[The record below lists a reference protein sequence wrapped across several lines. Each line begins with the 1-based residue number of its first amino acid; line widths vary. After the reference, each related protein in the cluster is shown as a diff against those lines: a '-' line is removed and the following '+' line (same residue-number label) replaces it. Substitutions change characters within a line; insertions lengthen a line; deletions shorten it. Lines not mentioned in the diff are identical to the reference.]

1 MLPDSPSPR
10 AALALSDLQPQTGAS
25 TFSVGTGSGNWS
37 TRGVGG
43 VSGDYMEKSSSGGGM
58 FGNNNRNNNDR
69 YGFGN
74 SNSSS
79 SVFSGNS
86 SSSGGGGGLFSTIV
100 RFDSIRFASTLIFAV
115 SPFNMLI
122 ILIAISI
129 IPCVYTEH
137 KLPDCEQIPKVL
149 CCTQRVLDKCMSGC
163 IDYVTEKCPHKLE
176 KYETIASP
184 TETTARPRSQSS
196 STTTRVIGQVERELK
211 ERFIDAKDI
220 RRAPMSGDAKLLN
233 SEYPITEITDAD
245 LSSECGTERS
255 QPPFSPCLSR
265 KSADD
270 VFVSCCRQQ
279 VPAECHSLCTYEHR
293 EHVAAET
300 LIQAVQQEHCDMKHL
315 SAILYC
321 ANQNRD
327 NRACCSHLG
336 MSNPELGVGDRC
348 LRMCNTAPSGD
359 RVSSLEKEDLV
370 CLSNWN
376 VIMYCARGGLRT
388 IN

>member
-43 VSGDYMEKSSSGGGM
+43 VSGDYMDKSGGGM
-58 FGNNNRNNNDR
+58 FGSNRNN
-69 YGFGN
+69 
-74 SNSSS
+74 
-79 SVFSGNS
+79 
-86 SSSGGGGGLFSTIV
+86 V
-100 RFDSIRFASTLIFAV
+100 RSIRFQQQQQQLILLLFLRWKWFIWRPFFKQIILFKMQSTLT
-115 SPFNMLI
+115 PLLI
-122 ILIAISI
+122 LTTYFLLIQN
-129 IPCVYTEH
+129 VYSEP

-176 KYETIASP
+176 KYETIED
-184 TETTARPRSQSS
+184 ETSTSTST
-196 STTTRVIGQVERELK
+196 STTTSSVKPKSQRVVGQVNHDLK
-211 ERFIDAKDI
+211 ERFIDSKDSQI
-220 RRAPMSGDAKLLN
+220 RRAPVNGDSKQLN
-233 SEYPITEITDAD
+233 HEYPITEVTDDD

-255 QPPFSPCLSR
+255 TPPFSPCLSR

-270 VFVSCCRQQ
+270 LFLSCCRQQ
-279 VPAECHSLCTYEHR
+279 LPSNCHGLCTYEHR

-300 LIQAVQQEHCDMKHL
+300 LIQAIQQENCDMKHL
-315 SAILYC
+315 SSLLYC

-336 MSNPELGVGDRC
+336 MSNPDLGVGDRC
-348 LRMCNTAPSGD
+348 LRMCNIAPSGD
-359 RVSSLEKEDLV
+359 RISSLEKEDLV

-376 VIMYCARGGLRT
+376 VVMYCARGGLRT